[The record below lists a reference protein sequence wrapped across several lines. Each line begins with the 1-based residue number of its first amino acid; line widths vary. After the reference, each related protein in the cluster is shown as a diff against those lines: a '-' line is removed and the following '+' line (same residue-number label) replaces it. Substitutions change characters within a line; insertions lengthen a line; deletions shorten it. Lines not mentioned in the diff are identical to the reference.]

1 MLPLTSIPTTF
12 VHLNSF
18 SLHPL
23 WSLFTFPLLDRLQPA
38 LQAVQTVLHSA
49 SLFRARSEQRQHD
62 APQHQAAQ
70 SDRRGV
76 CTGGLVSHDQSE
88 KPERQDGFNHP
99 KHPPHHANQ
108 QAENNGQHPVANEA
122 HQTPLGDGRHAL
134 WSEAG
139 QRQGNCGG
147 RKFSLST
154 LLRGTKH
161 LCVTQEATEVNT
173 HTYKRSGRQTARGRG
188 RSAYFHLPLKL
199 SSSSRQLPAINYTY
213 GGDTVE
219 HAEKNGQ
226 SVYPPSKP
234 VTLRISVTYTAM
246 TFRPLAAPSARN
258 RITISKNCE
267 GRVETCLTLL
277 INMVEKKNEEAAFWP
292 CREEIQSYLQK
303 HSQPRCIL
311 VAPMHRTHT

>member
-49 SLFRARSEQRQHD
+49 SLFRARSKQRQQD

-88 KPERQDGFNHP
+88 KPECQDGFHHP

-108 QAENNGQHPVANEA
+108 QAENNGQHPVAYEA
-122 HQTPLGDGRHAL
+122 HQTPLGDGGHAL

-147 RKFSLST
+147 RKFSLSI
-154 LLRGTKH
+154 LSWGTKH

-173 HTYKRSGRQTARGRG
+173 HTYKGVADKLPEGEAGLHIFTCPWNFLTPADNCLQWTTHTGGIKWSMQKNMGSPCTHHRSPWPWGSLWRTQRWHSGRWQLLQPGIG
-188 RSAYFHLPLKL
+188 SP
-199 SSSSRQLPAINYTY
+199 SRK
-213 GGDTVE
+213 TVE
-219 HAEKNGQ
+219 
-226 SVYPPSKP
+226 
-234 VTLRISVTYTAM
+234 
-246 TFRPLAAPSARN
+246 
-258 RITISKNCE
+258 E
-267 GRVETCLTLL
+267 GWRHVWLC
-277 INMVEKKNEEAAFWP
+277 
-292 CREEIQSYLQK
+292 Y
-303 HSQPRCIL
+303 
-311 VAPMHRTHT
+311 